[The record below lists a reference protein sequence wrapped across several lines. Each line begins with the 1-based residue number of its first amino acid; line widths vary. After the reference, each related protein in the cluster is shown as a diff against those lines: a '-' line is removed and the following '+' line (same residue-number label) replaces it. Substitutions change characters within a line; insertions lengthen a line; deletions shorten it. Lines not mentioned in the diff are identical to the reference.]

1 MSEHPR
7 DLPIIMSAPM
17 VSALLR
23 EIAQPGTGKTMTR
36 RIVSPATAEF
46 GSIPAGKL
54 TKLFWEHAAWDRAWP
69 DNGKL
74 HVPCHDQDE
83 DGSPTCDLCLDRGW
97 AGTSHRL
104 YPRVSPGDRLWV
116 REHIKRV
123 GETWR
128 YVIDDKPVELLATD
142 PRVAE
147 MIAWAHHKETDSC
160 SSRYMPRWASR
171 ITLDVSASRIERLQD
186 ITEIDAKAEGTEALC
201 IDDDGKF
208 YAAAGGTYR
217 CGFAGLWSHLH
228 DAKSWDANPWV
239 VATTFWPRLGNID
252 AMPEAQAA

>member
-36 RIVSPATAEF
+36 RIMSAATSEF

-123 GETWR
+123 GETWH
-128 YVIDDKPVELLATD
+128 YAVDDKPIELLATD

-147 MIAWAHHKETDSC
+147 MIAWAHHKESDSC
-160 SSRYMPRWASR
+160 SSRYMPRFASR
-171 ITLDVSASRIERLQD
+171 ITVDVSASRIERLQD
-186 ITEIDAKAEGTEALC
+186 VSEDDARAEGVQPETHPGEGWTPHRSSFC
-201 IDDDGKF
+201 
-208 YAAAGGTYR
+208 
-217 CGFAGLWSHLH
+217 GLWGKLH
-228 DAKSWDANPWV
+228 KGASWHANPFV
-239 VATTFWPRLGNID
+239 IATTFTPHLRNID
-252 AMPEAQAA
+252 VTTEAQAA